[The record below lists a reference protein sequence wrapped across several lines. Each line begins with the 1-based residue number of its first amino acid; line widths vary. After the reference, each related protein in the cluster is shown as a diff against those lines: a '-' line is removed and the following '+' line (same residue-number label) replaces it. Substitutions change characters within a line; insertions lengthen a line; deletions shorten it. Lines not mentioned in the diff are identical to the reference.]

1 MFDVF
6 LSTKMKPLW
15 AIRLL
20 FLSLCVLAG
29 YALSQMQPDWVTRGY
44 LGMIIGFGFGGLLI
58 AVDEM
63 LKGFSLRAFSATT
76 FGLLLGTLVALLID
90 HSGLFEFQNPED
102 RYRWLIRLALFLG
115 FGYIGMVLAMRSNK
129 EDFSLIIPYVRF
141 SPQNKPDNLLLL
153 DTSVIIDGRIADLIE
168 TRLLDGLIIV
178 PRFVLRE
185 LQQIADSGDA
195 IKRARGRRGLE
206 MLNRIQRNNQ
216 IEVRIHDGD
225 FPEEK
230 DVDSKLV
237 RLARNLNAKLFTND
251 YNLGKIAALQKVNC
265 INLHE
270 VSKCLKVILLPGE
283 MLHLKIVREGKDKG
297 QGIGYLPD
305 GTMVVVNNGQP
316 HIGQQVEA
324 EVQTL
329 LQTGAGIIVF
339 ADVRG
344 VSARTETAL
353 ITKSN

>member
-1 MFDVF
+1 M
-6 LSTKMKPLW
+6 TALW
-15 AIRLL
+15 AIRIL
-20 FLSLCVLAG
+20 FLGLCTVGG
-29 YALSQMQPDWVTRGY
+29 YAISYQVDFLNNIPHAQV
-44 LGMIIGFGFGGLLI
+44 LGMMTGFGFGGLMI
-58 AVDEM
+58 ALDEM

-76 FGLLLGTLVALLID
+76 FGLLLGTLVALLVD
-90 HSGLFEFQNPED
+90 KSGLFDENAGTSENV
-102 RYRWLIRLALFLG
+102 RWLIRLSLFLG
-115 FGYIGMVLAMRSNK
+115 FGYIGIILAMRSNK

-141 SPQNKPDNLLLL
+141 RPQSQPDNLLLL

-168 TRLLDGLIIV
+168 TRLLEGFIIV

-185 LQQIADSGDA
+185 LQQIADSGDP

-206 MLNRIQRNNQ
+206 MLNRIQRNTN

-225 FPEEK
+225 FPDEK
-230 DVDSKLV
+230 EVDAKLV

-270 VSKCLKVILLPGE
+270 VAKCLKTILLPGE
-283 MLHLKIVREGKDKG
+283 TLQLKIVREGKDKG
-297 QGIGYLPD
+297 QGVGYLPD
-305 GTMVVVNNGQP
+305 GTMVVVNNGQS
-316 HIGQQVEA
+316 HIGQQAEV

-339 ADVRG
+339 ADLRNVNTAKG
-344 VSARTETAL
+344 DTSFLARAQ
-353 ITKSN
+353 